1 MLLKIKLSSFIGET
15 FNQPPTITA
24 LLLLNK
30 QKYLEV
36 SNMHACMGKA
46 KHFLRGEEERY
57 QGGEEIRNWPSIS
70 EHKCP
75 SEHAPEAVKNVNLR
89 MLFAKSIIALYAV
102 VTKK

>member
-15 FNQPPTITA
+15 FNQPPTMTA

-57 QGGEEIRNWPSIS
+57 QGGGGNKELALNIRTQMPI
-70 EHKCP
+70 
-75 SEHAPEAVKNVNLR
+75 
-89 MLFAKSIIALYAV
+89 
-102 VTKK
+102 